1 MNTPIEIL
9 EMSFPV
15 RVDEYVLVTDSGG
28 AGRFRGGLGAS
39 RTWTVLDHKARA
51 SACLERTKSAPF
63 GLSGGKPGLAAKI
76 WTEAPNG
83 DKGIAPEKVAL
94 TFQTAVK
101 FISESRVQV
110 GLGIRPSAI

>member
-1 MNTPIEIL
+1 M
-9 EMSFPV
+9 
-15 RVDEYVLVTDSGG
+15 
-28 AGRFRGGLGAS
+28 
-39 RTWTVLDHKARA
+39 TVLDHKARA

-63 GLSGGKPGLAAKI
+63 GLRVESPTSRKI

-110 GLGIRPSAI
+110 GLGIHPSAI